1 VLVECLAGGAFE
13 HEALRYAHEALAL
26 DPYRETSYVRL
37 MRLHMDRGN
46 RAEALRVYEQCRA
59 VLARDLGVTPSALTE
74 ATRHDVLEPDRGGP
88 C

>member
-1 VLVECLAGGAFE
+1 
-13 HEALRYAHEALAL
+13 
-26 DPYRETSYVRL
+26 

-74 ATRHDVLEPDRGGP
+74 ATRHDVLRP
-88 C
+88 

>member
-46 RAEALRVYEQCRA
+46 RAEACTSSA
-59 VLARDLGVTPSALTE
+59 APSWP
-74 ATRHDVLEPDRGGP
+74 ATSA
-88 C
+88 